1 MKVLKKICIIIFTMI
16 TGGSLSFVITSP
28 VICLI
33 GIILHKVSPEKLIL
47 LFAIS
52 QYIIGI
58 VGFILTVYLF
68 IKVAL
73 KLKNNR

>member
-1 MKVLKKICIIIFTMI
+1 MRGLKKFCIIIFTML
-16 TGGSLSFVITSP
+16 TGVSLSFVIASP

-33 GIILHKVSPEKLIL
+33 GIILHGVYPEKLIL
-47 LFAIS
+47 LFDIS

-58 VGFILTVYLF
+58 IGFILTVYLF
-68 IKVAL
+68 IKVAQ